1 MPEMRLLTD
10 KLRFREGPIAMR
22 DGSVIVVEIQSG
34 TLTRVAADGEVTVIA
49 DTGGGPNG
57 AAIGPDGKVYICNN
71 GGYLWSLIEGMVSPG
86 HQPPD
91 YIGGRIQRVDIASGK
106 VEDLYT
112 ECNGNPLKGPNDIVF
127 DDKGGF
133 YFTDLGKGRARDVDR
148 AGVYYA
154 LADGSSIRELV
165 YGLDHLNG
173 IALSPDGS
181 RLYAVETITSRLWC
195 WDIESPGVL
204 KPPQTPYAPGD
215 ILASLTG
222 WQLVDSMAVDSEG
235 NICVAT
241 LMTGA
246 ITVFGPK
253 GELLDQI
260 KVPEKD
266 IWVTNICFGGP
277 DLRTAY
283 VTSSGLGRLYAFEWH
298 CPGLRLNYEA

>member
-10 KLRFREGPIAMR
+10 KLRFPEGPIAMR

-34 TLTRVAADGEVTVIA
+34 TLTRVSPDGEVTEIA

-57 AAIGPDGKVYICNN
+57 AAIGPDGNVYICNN
-71 GGYLWSLIEGMVSPG
+71 GGFLWSLIEGMVSPG
-86 HQPPD
+86 QQPPD
-91 YIGGRIQRVDIASGK
+91 YIGGRIQRVDIGSGK
-106 VEDLYT
+106 VEDVYT

-154 LADGSSIRELV
+154 LADGSSIREIV